1 MQKQLMAFVF
11 FISICTGL
19 QAQGTNKNDA
29 DGKRHG
35 LWKGTYEA
43 SKRPRYEGTFDH
55 GKETGTFKFFEDN
68 AASILAATRTFAA
81 DGSCIT
87 TSFEKGVKSSE
98 GKEVN
103 KLREGEWKFYHPD
116 GKAVMS
122 IENYAKGKLTGTRKV
137 FYTDGITA
145 EEAQY
150 TNGLKNGTYK
160 KFSPKGTLFEQTTYK
175 DDKLNGPAQFNSAQ
189 GQLTSKGNYTN
200 DVKTGKWLYYT
211 NGKLTKEETDADRK
225 VQLGARKA
233 RPN

>member
-11 FISICTGL
+11 FISICAGL
-19 QAQGTNKNDA
+19 QAQDSNKNDA
-29 DGKRHG
+29 AGKRHG
-35 LWKGTYEA
+35 AWKGIYEK

-55 GKETGTFKFFEDN
+55 GKETGTFKFFEDD
-68 AASILAATRTFAA
+68 AKSTLAATRVFAA

-116 GKAVMS
+116 GKTVMS
-122 IENYAKGKLTGTRKV
+122 VENYTKGKLTGIRKV
-137 FYTDGITA
+137 FFADGVIA

-150 TNGLKNGTYK
+150 ANGLKNGTYK
-160 KFSPKGTLFEQTTYK
+160 KFSPKGVVFEQTTYK
-175 DDKLNGPAQFNSAQ
+175 DDKLNGPALFNNAQ
-189 GQLTSKGNYTN
+189 GQLTSKGTFTN
-200 DVKTGKWLYYT
+200 DVKTGKWTYYT
-211 NGKLTKEETDADRK
+211 NGKVVKEETDADRK
-225 VQLGARKA
+225 IELGARKQ